1 MKIELKELS
10 TSLAVEYT
18 DRVSSSVEGNSPR
31 RYDARW
37 EGREISVDI
46 VVLCVAV
53 LVSSETMILEG
64 SNEPLGTGDTRIAWK
79 GDCGGVGRALE
90 GRGGTGGK

>member
-31 RYDARW
+31 RYDVRW

-46 VVLCVAV
+46 VVLCVV
-53 LVSSETMILEG
+53 VHVSNDTMILVG
-64 SNEPLGTGDTRIAWK
+64 SKELFGTGDTR
-79 GDCGGVGRALE
+79 RALKADWGGAESTPE
-90 GRGGTGGK
+90 GKGGTGGK